1 MKERTKYQP
10 EKRRIMN
17 TFQGVITAGIISLV
31 FCTPTTK
38 PVPQSQLDISGEF
51 SSPPSGCSNFSVYIS
66 NRLKSKWI
74 AVDANQSL
82 LDLSTDFKTFTIGI
96 PFYNINVHYDYY
108 SINKDST
115 RQQYFLYCNDVG
127 DPDAQ
132 SPEVWKAIDGFIDV
146 KRSEIQPSGIFN
158 LYSVTLKLRNIH
170 FVDSLKMDTL
180 FLKELEMDTVAVGW
194 LPG

>member
-1 MKERTKYQP
+1 MT
-10 EKRRIMN
+10 
-17 TFQGVITAGIISLV
+17 TFHGVITAGILSLI

-38 PVPQSQLDISGEF
+38 PVPQSQIDISGEF
-51 SSPPSGCSNFSVYIS
+51 TAPPSGCSNFSVYTS
-66 NRLKSKWI
+66 NRFKSKWI
-74 AVDANQSL
+74 VVDAS
-82 LDLSTDFKTFTIGI
+82 LDLSTNFKTFALGI
-96 PFYNINVHYDYY
+96 PFNNINVHYDYY

-127 DPDAQ
+127 NPGAQ
-132 SPEVWKAIDGFIDV
+132 SPEVWKAIDGFIDI

-170 FVDSLKMDTL
+170 FVDSLKTDTL
-180 FLKELEMDTVAVGW
+180 FLKELEMDSVAVGW